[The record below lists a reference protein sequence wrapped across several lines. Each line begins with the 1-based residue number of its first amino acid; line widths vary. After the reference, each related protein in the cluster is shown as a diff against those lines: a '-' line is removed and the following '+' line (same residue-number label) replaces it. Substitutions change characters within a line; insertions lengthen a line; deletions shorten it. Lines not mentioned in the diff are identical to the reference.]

1 LNIDNSTGVRAFREN
16 DRMRV
21 VLTVVA
27 LALVVITPP
36 LAYAADRDARNGK
49 PYKCNPQA
57 ECLARASRLQ
67 GAAAAA
73 ARRDC
78 GRMPT
83 SGTCFSPDD
92 AHADRPGKTD
102 VDRAENPDRKRR

>member
-1 LNIDNSTGVRAFREN
+1 MRAALIGVAF
-16 DRMRV
+16 
-21 VLTVVA
+21 
-27 LALVVITPP
+27 ALVIATPP
-36 LAYAADRDARNGK
+36 LAYAAGRDGRNGK

-57 ECLARASRLQ
+57 ECLARANKLQ
-67 GAAAAA
+67 SPAAAA

-92 AHADRPGKTD
+92 AQADRPGRTD
-102 VDRAENPDRKRR
+102 LDRADSPDRKRR

>member
-1 LNIDNSTGVRAFREN
+1 MRAALIAA
-16 DRMRV
+16 V
-21 VLTVVA
+21 
-27 LALVVITPP
+27 LALLVTTPP

-57 ECLARASRLQ
+57 ECLARASTLQ

-83 SGTCFSPDD
+83 SGTCFSPEN
-92 AHADRPGKTD
+92 AQADRSGKTD
-102 VDRAENPDRKRR
+102 LDRVDTSDRKRR